1 MEETLRA
8 MLQKRLVRSLCF
20 LVLQLKHENH
30 QTLAIE
36 ENESCSVVE
45 LRLFQGDWFSPQGEI
60 EGARVWLSTEGD
72 GIGLYFFPVRPD
84 LPANAKS
91 PGELRDRMAAG
102 SRF

>member
-8 MLQKRLVRSLCF
+8 MLQKRLVTSLCF

-45 LRLFQGDWFSPQGEI
+45 LRLFQGDWFFTTG
-60 EGARVWLSTEGD
+60 R
-72 GIGLYFFPVRPD
+72 
-84 LPANAKS
+84 N
-91 PGELRDRMAAG
+91 
-102 SRF
+102 